1 MGDQVVASGLDETN
15 VCRSEFDSQAL
26 GIEVGKLSGIRCGS
40 DLQQALA
47 QGGFDSFEVVFINV
61 PTSESSSI
69 QDAASPFSLFTSEK
83 VSTSCTNMLIT
94 ISELTFSRRL
104 SSNLP

>member
-1 MGDQVVASGLDETN
+1 MGDKVVATGLDETN

-40 DLQQALA
+40 DLQRALA
-47 QGGFDSFEVVFINV
+47 QEGFESFAVVFINV
-61 PTSESSSI
+61 PNSESSSV
-69 QDAASPFSLFTSEK
+69 QDTASSFSSFLSEK
-83 VSTSCTNMLIT
+83 VSTSCTTVRIT
-94 ISELTFSRRL
+94 TSKLTFSRRL

>member
-1 MGDQVVASGLDETN
+1 MASGLDEMN

-40 DLQQALA
+40 DLQRALA
-47 QGGFDSFEVVFINV
+47 QGGFDSFAVVFINV
-61 PTSESSSI
+61 PKSESSSV
-69 QDAASPFSLFTSEK
+69 QDAASSFSSFTSEK
-83 VSTSCTNMLIT
+83 VSTSCTNMRTT
-94 ISELTFSRRL
+94 ISKLTFSRRL